1 VLIAKTLEAARR
13 LSVNTITVSGGLAAS
28 RQLRQRF
35 KAAASEADLR
45 LLYPPPH
52 FCTDNAAMV
61 ACLAAH
67 YAEAGRFADL
77 SLRAIPNLSE

>member
-1 VLIAKTLEAARR
+1 
-13 LSVNTITVSGGLAAS
+13 
-28 RQLRQRF
+28 LRQRF
-35 KAAASEADLR
+35 EAAANEAGLQ
-45 LLYPPPH
+45 LFYPPPQ